1 MTVDAAKLRSTTTRK
16 PNAIMSVEFAFID
29 PNAFIGPTF
38 GNNGLS
44 AVSESDER
52 LAQTLGARKR

>member
-1 MTVDAAKLRSTTTRK
+1 
-16 PNAIMSVEFAFID
+16 MSVEFAFID

-52 LAQTLGARKR
+52 LAQTFGARKR